1 MSRIDVAFGALMA
14 SEEYCEAKDIEFDI
28 WIAAERVA
36 REYGVPEQDL
46 IDAYDDHC
54 TRWRA
59 EKRLERVEADDTWD
73 LY

>member
-14 SEEYCEAKDIEFDI
+14 REEYCEANDIDFDI

-36 REYGVPEQDL
+36 REYGVSEEEL
-46 IDAYDDHC
+46 VDAYDDHC

-59 EKRLERVEADDTWD
+59 EKRLERVIADDTWD